1 MGPPG
6 RIAVYCCLALHIAHG
21 FVEAARKQY
30 GDGEHDDGG
39 LYKHSYVP
47 SVWLIFSFTFP
58 MNPLSETPL
67 YLFPNDRNSPQR
79 LVYAQ
84 TLDHFF

>member
-1 MGPPG
+1 MNDGTGKDDGRDEKNKDGLSDHDGPPG

-39 LYKHSYVP
+39 LYKHSCVP

-58 MNPLSETPL
+58 PWREGD
-67 YLFPNDRNSPQR
+67 YK
-79 LVYAQ
+79 
-84 TLDHFF
+84 